1 MFSVVAEALT
11 IALAAVPAILKVEQ
25 ASSNPAL
32 SPLLALCVIFSGVL
46 GVLLARHNSQC
57 QPGAPGP
64 QRRDARQARAPSVGQ
79 DTSPAAT
86 AAASSLRRRPC
97 GLREDL
103 KRRDSEELLGLS
115 LGATPEGRPDTLHAT
130 AAVAAAAAPSRSTK
144 NGHGRHRAGGKEDD
158 TSSSSSSSRNST
170 NSTKNNLPSAAA
182 AVPRSSRPP
191 AAAVAAAPAN
201 TKRQRHHHH
210 YRKGGEVLYIAEGV
224 AQAAVGLV
232 RDPVRGAQADGAKG
246 LVKGLGSGVLG
257 VVLKPV
263 KGVAKAGVNAYTG
276 VKIGASKAGRIIV
289 GGGGG
294 GSRGGG
300 SKVRNRVCTAAT
312 AGSTFLK
319 PSLLM
324 QQASMD
330 NSRHAAR

>member
-158 TSSSSSSSRNST
+158 TSSSSSRNST
-170 NSTKNNLPSAAA
+170 NSNKNNLPSAAA
-182 AVPRSSRPP
+182 AVPRSSRAPASASSAAAA

-276 VKIGASKAGRIIV
+276 VKIGASKAGRVIV

-312 AGSTFLK
+312 AGLRK
-319 PSLLM
+319 YLLV
-324 QQASMD
+324 A
-330 NSRHAAR
+330 